1 MRLAFKK
8 KQTDACEQ
16 AELTAALYEC
26 HQKQE
31 FLRKSVQTLLQFIKE
46 FAFDLKEL
54 GSDRFKRDIG
64 VLGEKFDAGKK
75 LRKTQACFH
84 KQEKHIRKFVDRQKN
99 YLAEREKELK
109 DIIDLLAKAM
119 VAVDTDNQQYNQKI
133 YKQSEK
139 IEQIT
144 RLDDIKKIKQSLKQ
158 ELENIKQTVRD
169 KQTRDSKKLKILSK
183 KVSTLNHELKRAK
196 VDSVTDGLTGIYNR
210 KAFDRHIQELISQNA
225 SAHTSFALLMV
236 DIDNFKDVNDSYGH
250 QTGDRV
256 LLALADKCSNNI
268 RSGDFVARYG
278 GDEFIVVL
286 ANASLRDAG
295 QKAKK
300 LRKAISGTRYSL
312 EDVKTGHTLSITV
325 SIGVSIYRKG
335 DSLKTI
341 TDRADQALYVAKRVG
356 KNRVAS
362 EDEINSDQL

>member
-1 MRLAFKK
+1 MRLAFHK
-8 KQTDACEQ
+8 KQTDPREQ

-31 FLRKSVQTLLQFIKE
+31 FLRMSVRTLLQFIKE
-46 FAFDLKEL
+46 FALDLKEL
-54 GSDRFKRDIG
+54 GSDRFKREIS
-64 VLGEKFDAGKK
+64 VLGEKIDTGKK

-84 KQEKHIRKFVDRQKN
+84 KQKKHIRKFVDRQKN

-109 DIIDLLAKAM
+109 DIIDLMAKAM
-119 VAVDTDNQQYNQKI
+119 VALDTDNQQYNQKI
-133 YKQSEK
+133 YRQSEK

-144 RLDDIKKIKQSLKQ
+144 RLDDIKKIKQALKQ
-158 ELENIKQTVRD
+158 ELENIQQTVRD
-169 KQTRDSKKLKILSK
+169 KQNRDSKKLKILSK

-210 KAFDRHIQELISQNA
+210 KAFDRHIQKLISKNA
-225 SAHTSFALLMV
+225 SAHTAFAILMV

-256 LLALADKCSNNI
+256 LLALADKCSRNI
-268 RSGDFVARYG
+268 RNEDFIARFG

-286 ANASLRDAG
+286 ANASLRDAS

-312 EDVKTGHTLSITV
+312 EDIKAGHTLSITV

-362 EDEINSDQL
+362 EDEINSD